1 MLRIASLI
9 GLTLIT
15 ACSSDEPAA
24 PDSTQS
30 HGETLS
36 VVASQVFM
44 VTLQTIGSG
53 EYISPPR
60 ISSSAVQFLG
70 VTLGDPLPAGLT
82 QKFRFL
88 AAQSGRA
95 VITFLHDD
103 KGPTV
108 QDTVVVQ

>member
-9 GLTLIT
+9 GLTLII
-15 ACSSDEPAA
+15 ACGSDEPAS

-30 HGETLS
+30 HGETIS
-36 VVASQVFM
+36 VIASQVFM

-60 ISSSAVQFLG
+60 ISSSAVQFMG
-70 VTLGDPLPAGLT
+70 VTLGEPVPAGVT

-95 VITFLHDD
+95 VITFIHDD
-103 KGPTV
+103 SGPTV